1 MSEKS
6 EVWISLNPGTV
17 SLTSVPPASSA
28 QAFADRKSGP
38 KPAPDFLQKSSYP
51 EDDRSAHDD
60 ASGQV
65 PLQWTEKDVPLISEF
80 VKRADL
86 NTLSPELVCSVFCY
100 CIDLKRYK

>member
-1 MSEKS
+1 MEIVHSFF
-6 EVWISLNPGTV
+6 LNPGTV
-17 SLTSVPPASSA
+17 SLTSVSPASSA

-60 ASGQV
+60 AAGQV
-65 PLQWTEKDVPLISEF
+65 PLQRTEKEVPLISEF

-86 NTLSPELVCSVFCY
+86 NTLSPELARNSGTRLFSVLLLY
-100 CIDLKRYK
+100 